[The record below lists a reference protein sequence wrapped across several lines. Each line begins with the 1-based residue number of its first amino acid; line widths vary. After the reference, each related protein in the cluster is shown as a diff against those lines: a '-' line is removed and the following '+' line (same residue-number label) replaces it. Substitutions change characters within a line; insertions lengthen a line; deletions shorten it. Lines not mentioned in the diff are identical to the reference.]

1 MPSETMSAACIT
13 LDQIE
18 SRTATSVVLAIYAKR
33 VRDSFVVVTLCW
45 PLLALL
51 NLRLNQLR
59 TPLKS
64 GALDSL
70 SPEQLNE
77 VAALLKGL
85 NNCLVRLTEDGE
97 IRSHIA
103 LKGALQSI
111 EQSIED
117 FDSILENIYL
127 ALDPAFHG
135 TVSSAIERL
144 KLGVEER
151 VPVLR

>member
-1 MPSETMSAACIT
+1 MSAACIT

-33 VRDSFVVVTLCW
+33 LRDSFVAVTLCR

-70 SPEQLNE
+70 SPEQLSE

-85 NNCLVRLTEDGE
+85 NSCLARLTEDGE
-97 IRSHIA
+97 IRSHVA

-135 TVSSAIERL
+135 AVSSAIERL
-144 KLGVEER
+144 KLGIEER

>member
-33 VRDSFVVVTLCW
+33 LRDSFVAVTLSW

-59 TPLKS
+59 IPLKS

-97 IRSHIA
+97 IRTHIA

-135 TVSSAIERL
+135 AVSSAIERL

>member
-1 MPSETMSAACIT
+1 MSAACIT

-135 TVSSAIERL
+135 AVSSAIERL

>member
-1 MPSETMSAACIT
+1 VPSETMSAACIT

-33 VRDSFVVVTLCW
+33 LRDSFVAVTLSW

-59 TPLKS
+59 IPLKS

-97 IRSHIA
+97 IRTHIA

-135 TVSSAIERL
+135 AVSSAIERL